1 MSGTPGLA
9 AKATSTAISDSQTES
24 AAVYLPRNLE
34 LGLRQS
40 QLPGLDGIRAIAAL
54 TVVLY
59 HFGVPLVS
67 GGLGVL
73 IFFVLSGFLI
83 TWLLL
88 KENERFGTVS
98 LKNFY
103 FRRALR
109 IFPAFYSY
117 WGIYIS
123 ILVLRHKSVLW
134 TQATASAF
142 YVNNYFQA
150 FRGDPNTGL
159 SHTWSLGIEEQ
170 FYLLWPLGLL
180 LLRKNKRRL
189 AWILVAAICVLWLYR
204 EVLVVVGVP
213 QRYIYEAFDTRAD
226 HLLIGCLLAVALKFN
241 FASKCW
247 RVLCSNS
254 LGSLPFVCVLSV
266 SSAMTFFVRW
276 YRDAVGFVV
285 EPVLVALL
293 IAQVIAFRQSML
305 WSWLN
310 LGWMRYLGR
319 ISYSI
324 YLYQQI
330 VIGPVKK
337 TLAGFSVWVTLLAT
351 IAVVIVIASLSYH
364 FVERPFLKLKDH
376 FHKRRSRIETRARE
390 YAESQPPAQQTS
402 A

>member
-1 MSGTPGLA
+1 MSGTAGLS
-9 AKATSTAISDSQTES
+9 AKAARTEISEPQNES
-24 AAVYLPRNLE
+24 AAVSLPHNLE

-40 QLPGLDGIRAIAAL
+40 QLPGLDGVRAIAAL

-88 KENERFGTVS
+88 KEDERFGAIS
-98 LKNFY
+98 LKDFY

-109 IFPAFYSY
+109 IFPAFYWY
-117 WGIYIS
+117 WGVYIS

-134 TQATASAF
+134 SQATASAF

-150 FRGDPNTGL
+150 LRGDPNTGL

-180 LLRKNKRRL
+180 LLRGNKKRL
-189 AWILVAAICVLWLYR
+189 AWVLVAAICAVWLYR
-204 EVLVVVGVP
+204 EVLVVAGMP
-213 QRYIYEAFDTRAD
+213 HSYIYEAFDTRAD
-226 HLLIGCLLAVALKFN
+226 HLLIGCLLAVVLKFK

-247 RVLCSNS
+247 RVFCVNS
-254 LGSLPFVCVLSV
+254 LGSLPFVLFLSV
-266 SSAMTFFVRW
+266 SSVMTFLIRS
-276 YRDAVGFVV
+276 YRDAIGFVV
-285 EPVLVALL
+285 EPVLVAVL
-293 IAQVIAFRQSML
+293 IAQVIAFRKSML

-337 TLAGFSVWVTLLAT
+337 ILAGFPVWIMLPAT

-364 FVERPFLKLKDH
+364 VVERPFLKLKDR
-376 FHKRRSRIETRARE
+376 FHRRRSRIETPVRAR
-390 YAESQPPAQQTS
+390 AESQPAVQQTS